1 MKNTISSLF
10 DKENKISLTSE
21 NLLKVV
27 EATKRA
33 GLLIGLFEVKS
44 GDVLFDDFP
53 SFLFTKKDDNFVRIK
68 EIPAYEPG
76 QGYFFL
82 SPYLCNLWIS
92 LYRKDNLKDASPI
105 YLIFSY
111 HDEDFSKLEK
121 AMERVLN
128 LARSRNRKVI
138 YLDELG
144 LIPYETVRNIM
155 EVEKIPEEE
164 AFLKAK
170 RMLAEELEGIEKG
183 IPIYD
188 SLDTYTKIYNF
199 LAQNKIKSVM
209 EDLGYQN
216 WKNIISFDEQK
227 FFDIS
232 FAHFV
237 LNDISNYLRTIK
249 IYRDNY
255 GRYNIKD
262 RDTNFTN
269 QILRLKNDFP
279 DAILFTIRGLSHI
292 GLSEELTKQGI
303 NVEMVIIG
311 EGILENNI
319 IYQSMLHIYEDL
331 NVKLPDEE
339 EIYLKI
345 IPQEYLRLYFTE
357 VQHNSTAQATREAN
371 RLIYKLS
378 KDDCFTLSREL
389 KDVLY
394 TGRFKNDLE
403 GLYRFFY
410 EWIQKRVSEK
420 QTIPS
425 PP

>member
-1 MKNTISSLF
+1 
-10 DKENKISLTSE
+10 
-21 NLLKVV
+21 
-27 EATKRA
+27 
-33 GLLIGLFEVKS
+33 
-44 GDVLFDDFP
+44 
-53 SFLFTKKDDNFVRIK
+53 
-68 EIPAYEPG
+68 
-76 QGYFFL
+76 
-82 SPYLCNLWIS
+82 
-92 LYRKDNLKDASPI
+92 
-105 YLIFSY
+105 
-111 HDEDFSKLEK
+111 
-121 AMERVLN
+121 MERVLN

-155 EVEKIPEEE
+155 EVEKISEEE